1 VRRGDLLVT
10 VSTNGRSPTLARR
23 LRQFLEQ
30 LLVADWAVRV
40 ARVGALR
47 DRLRA
52 GGASLSAVGQA
63 SEALI
68 DEERWLPPLRAAVQR
83 DASASRFSQSRNSS
97 TLGSRA
103 LVSGQTR

>member
-1 VRRGDLLVT
+1 MT

-30 LLVADWAVRV
+30 LLTADWADRV

-52 GGASLSAVGQA
+52 AGASLAAVGRA

-68 DEERWLPPLRAAVQR
+68 DDERWLPPVRPQR
-83 DASASRFSQSRNSS
+83 EASASRFNHSRKSS

>member
-1 VRRGDLLVT
+1 MRRGDLLVT

-30 LLVADWAVRV
+30 LLVADWADRV
-40 ARVGALR
+40 GRIGALR

-52 GGASLSAVGQA
+52 AGASLSAVGRA

-68 DEERWLPPLRAAVQR
+68 DDERWLPPVRAQR
-83 DASASRFSQSRNSS
+83 EASASRINHSRNSS